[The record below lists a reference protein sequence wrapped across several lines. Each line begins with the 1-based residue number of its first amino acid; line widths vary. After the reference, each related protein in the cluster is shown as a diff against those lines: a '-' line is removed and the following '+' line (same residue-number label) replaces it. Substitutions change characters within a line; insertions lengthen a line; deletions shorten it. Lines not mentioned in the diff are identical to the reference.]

1 MRITGSEGA
10 PGTRR
15 PRSDVSRS
23 RYVLAAQAVNAVSG
37 GSQRSPPCESYR
49 CSKTQIRDYL
59 LLEAGPDCTH
69 QPWSLSPHLPVDGA
83 LAVLGLSSIRPSVA
97 GAGGGGD
104 SLLRV
109 MSQHWA
115 WAASCPHQ
123 KAFLGLERGRGSSH
137 DA

>member
-37 GSQRSPPCESYR
+37 SQRSPPCESYR

-69 QPWSLSPHLPVDGA
+69 QPRSLSPHLPVDGA
-83 LAVLGLSSIRPSVA
+83 LAVLGLNSIRPSVA
-97 GAGGGGD
+97 GGVGGET
-104 SLLRV
+104 
-109 MSQHWA
+109 
-115 WAASCPHQ
+115 ASCV
-123 KAFLGLERGRGSSH
+123 
-137 DA
+137 

>member
-1 MRITGSEGA
+1 MSSP
-10 PGTRR
+10 PGE
-15 PRSDVSRS
+15 
-23 RYVLAAQAVNAVSG
+23 VNAVS
-37 GSQRSPPCESYR
+37 GSQRSPPRESYR

-69 QPWSLSPHLPVDGA
+69 QPESEPSSACSRSPSRVRSELNPT
-83 LAVLGLSSIRPSVA
+83 LGGRGEP
-97 GAGGGGD
+97 
-104 SLLRV
+104 SLLPV

>member
-1 MRITGSEGA
+1 MRTTGSEGA
-10 PGTRR
+10 PGTHR
-15 PRSDVSRS
+15 PRSDISRS
-23 RYVLAAQAVNAVSG
+23 HYVLAAQAVNAVSG
-37 GSQRSPPCESYR
+37 SQRCPPCESYP

-69 QPWSLSPHLPVDGA
+69 QPRSLSPHLPADGA
-83 LAVLGLSSIRPSVA
+83 LAMLGLNSIRPSVA
-97 GAGGGGD
+97 GRGGPN
-104 SLLRV
+104 LLPV

-123 KAFLGLERGRGSSH
+123 KAFLGLERGRRSSH